1 MDADMKSFLYS
12 AHSIIL
18 FPISLLFPCKSIF
31 GKRFYFFIPVFHTA
45 YHNAEPPLY
54 VNHLG
59 KDFTQS
65 SKIKNGF

>member
-31 GKRFYFFIPVFHTA
+31 GKRFDFFIPVFHTA

-54 VNHLG
+54 VNHPG

-65 SKIKNGF
+65 SEIKNRF

>member
-12 AHSIIL
+12 AAFYHPLSDSV
-18 FPISLLFPCKSIF
+18 PISIQIYLRQKILLFHPC
-31 GKRFYFFIPVFHTA
+31 FHTA
-45 YHNAEPPLY
+45 YHNADPPLY

-65 SKIKNGF
+65 SEIKNGF

>member
-31 GKRFYFFIPVFHTA
+31 GKRFYFFIPVFHIA
-45 YHNAEPPLY
+45 YHNAEPR
-54 VNHLG
+54 
-59 KDFTQS
+59 FMS
-65 SKIKNGF
+65 IIWAKISHKVQK

>member
-12 AHSIIL
+12 AAFYHPLSDSV
-18 FPISLLFPCKSIF
+18 PISVKSIF

-65 SKIKNGF
+65 SEIKNGF

>member
-18 FPISLLFPCKSIF
+18 FPISFLFPCKSIF
-31 GKRFYFFIPVFHTA
+31 GKRFDFFI
-45 YHNAEPPLY
+45 PLY
-54 VNHLG
+54 VNRLG

-65 SKIKNGF
+65 SEIKNGF